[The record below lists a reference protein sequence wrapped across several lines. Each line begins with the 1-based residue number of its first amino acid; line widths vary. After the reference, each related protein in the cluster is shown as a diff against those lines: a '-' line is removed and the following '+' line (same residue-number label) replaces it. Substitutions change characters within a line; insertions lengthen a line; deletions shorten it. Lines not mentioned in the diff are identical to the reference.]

1 MQRAVQT
8 EALPLA
14 LPIAE
19 NILCDLSGSLTPETT
34 AFIQERKSTVV
45 TSEFSRILLVP
56 GPQVWI
62 FGLDY
67 RQELSAWLY
76 LVRKN
81 IPGFTFCTV
90 SKCSGTHYSLRK
102 SIWCNG
108 EQERK
113 ARDRT
118 GFGLS
123 SCCQKHW
130 QGPRYHFQRAGIF
143 YAIRDDYLE
152 ISACNKCHTKKLFLN
167 GCRKGTKP
175 TAIS

>member
-67 RQELSAWLY
+67 RQELSA
-76 LVRKN
+76 
-81 IPGFTFCTV
+81 
-90 SKCSGTHYSLRK
+90 
-102 SIWCNG
+102 
-108 EQERK
+108 
-113 ARDRT
+113 
-118 GFGLS
+118 
-123 SCCQKHW
+123 
-130 QGPRYHFQRAGIF
+130 
-143 YAIRDDYLE
+143 
-152 ISACNKCHTKKLFLN
+152 
-167 GCRKGTKP
+167 
-175 TAIS
+175 